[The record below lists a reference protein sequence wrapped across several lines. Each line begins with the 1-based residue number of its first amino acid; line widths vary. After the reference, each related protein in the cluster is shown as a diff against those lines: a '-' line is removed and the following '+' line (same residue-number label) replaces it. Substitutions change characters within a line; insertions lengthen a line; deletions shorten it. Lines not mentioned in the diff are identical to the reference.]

1 MISTTL
7 AAAYQARVDAAAAAQ
22 AQAQAQGQAAPDAV
36 ALTPE
41 VKNLIAAEVQR
52 QIAVANAES
61 QAAAQNAAPN
71 PALSGVQGMLS
82 DNVQHV
88 FVAGRDIDV
97 VDARG
102 AECAITEGDALQLTG
117 PPAAGAT
124 AANLVVLSSKG
135 GVECKAG
142 ATVAVQVAD
151 LQDMQNHMRETID
164 QGMSE
169 LQTKQGKGGLP
180 ALPASAAAP
189 PVKAPFAA
197 EAPGPD
203 ASAATEIAQQSQ
215 EADKAEQEVLSQAS
229 QAGSADQNAAA
240 PSAAPV
246 EFDPLGK
253 TTDEVTAMFG
263 QPKNI
268 LDVGPKKIFIYK
280 DMKITFKGGKV
291 TDVE

>member
-1 MISTTL
+1 
-7 AAAYQARVDAAAAAQ
+7 
-22 AQAQAQGQAAPDAV
+22 
-36 ALTPE
+36 
-41 VKNLIAAEVQR
+41 
-52 QIAVANAES
+52 
-61 QAAAQNAAPN
+61 
-71 PALSGVQGMLS
+71 MLS
-82 DNVQHV
+82 DNVKHI

-142 ATVAVQVAD
+142 AAVSVQVAD

-180 ALPASAAAP
+180 ALPASATAP

-203 ASAATEIAQQSQ
+203 PEAATQIAQQSQ

-229 QAGSADQNAAA
+229 QAGSPDQSAATA
-240 PSAAPV
+240 PPAAPV

-253 TTDEVTAMFG
+253 SPDEVTAMFG